1 MLFKNK
7 KVKIKK
13 KSPNQ
18 KREIRTYILF
28 MLWPTL
34 QFLIF
39 YIGVNFNS
47 LIMAFQRYD
56 SGTGTFIF
64 DSSLHAFSQMSYF
77 FLNEGGLRMLGYS
90 ALSYVITL
98 VINVPLGLFFSY
110 YISKKMTLSG
120 FFRIILFVPS
130 ILSSIVTGVI
140 YKAFVSNALPAIL
153 GPSFTDPFS
162 IGTSNMT
169 TYWAVMIY
177 NIFISFGTSVLMY
190 SNRMSGI
197 SSEMLEAAKL
207 DGAKGFK
214 EFWHIVL
221 PQTYPTLTVFLVTGF
236 GGMFA
241 NQIGL
246 YSIFSENLKGEKVSN
261 IQTLG
266 YYLFIHGSDYT
277 NNMGEFPKLVAIG
290 LVITVICVP
299 ATLLLRWA
307 LNKFG
312 PSED

>member
-1 MLFKNK
+1 M
-7 KVKIKK
+7 KVRNRKVVLKK

-18 KREIRTYILF
+18 KREIITYILF

-56 SGTGTFIF
+56 SGGFVF
-64 DSSLHAFSQMSYF
+64 DSSFHAFEQMAYF
-77 FLNEGGLRMLGYS
+77 FTNEGGLRMVGYS
-90 ALSYVITL
+90 LLSYLITL
-98 VINVPLGLFFSY
+98 TINVPLGLFFSY
-110 YISKKMTLSG
+110 YISKKMPVSG
-120 FFRIILFVPS
+120 FFRVVLFIPS
-130 ILSSIVTGVI
+130 ILSSIVTGI
-140 YKAFVSNALPAIL
+140 IFKEFVSHAMPEII
-153 GPSFTDPFS
+153 GPSFVDPFGYGVS
-162 IGTSNMT
+162 SWL
-169 TYWAVMIY
+169 TYGAVMFY
-177 NIFISFGTSVLMY
+177 NVFISFGTSVLLY

-214 EFWHIVL
+214 EFWHITL
-221 PQTYPTLTVFLVTGF
+221 PQVYPTLTVFLVSGF
-236 GGMFA
+236 ASIFT

-246 YSIFSENLKGEKVSN
+246 YSLFSDQLNGDQVSQ
-261 IQTLG
+261 IQTVG
-266 YYLFIHGSDYT
+266 FYLFIRGSDY
-277 NNMGEFPKLVAIG
+277 NNMAEFPKLVAIG

-299 ATLLLRWA
+299 LTLILRWA

-312 PSED
+312 PSEN